1 MRAQVTRDSEIYLI
15 ITGLDGQ
22 VPARR
27 RYQTSIRVDPGRYTS
42 GNDLASGERGS
53 ESRWGEANPPHTA

>member
-1 MRAQVTRDSEIYLI
+1 MRTQITRDSEIYLI

-22 VPARR
+22 VPTRR

-42 GNDLASGERGS
+42 GNDLTGR
-53 ESRWGEANPPHTA
+53 

>member
-1 MRAQVTRDSEIYLI
+1 MCTQVTRDSEIYLI
-15 ITGLDGQ
+15 ITGAKGE

-42 GNDLASGERGS
+42 GNDLTG
-53 ESRWGEANPPHTA
+53 W

>member
-1 MRAQVTRDSEIYLI
+1 MHTQITRDSEIYLI

-22 VPARR
+22 VFTRR

-42 GNDLASGERGS
+42 GNDLTGR
-53 ESRWGEANPPHTA
+53 

>member
-1 MRAQVTRDSEIYLI
+1 MCPEVPGDSEIYLI

-22 VPARR
+22 VPTRR

-42 GNDLASGERGS
+42 GNYLTGR
-53 ESRWGEANPPHTA
+53 